1 MRKILQ
7 IMLDNTEHLHLGL
20 CNYTRILYEL
30 DILDYN
36 QLLKIKKYLRNNR
49 PKEVDCNKL
58 YWWPPGLKEPRIKWL
73 QEQIAICDKESIW
86 IKIKRI
92 FKSKTN

>member
-1 MRKILQ
+1 
-7 IMLDNTEHLHLGL
+7 MLDNTEHFNSGL

-30 DILDYN
+30 DILDFWQYS
-36 QLLKIKKYLRNNR
+36 KMKKYLRDNK
-49 PKEVDCNKL
+49 PKKQYYNCGA
-58 YWWPPGLKEPRIKWL
+58 YWWPAGLKEPRIEWL